1 MDTFLGSYFHF
12 RLELALK
19 TWAKTSWRH
28 SLRVH
33 DLDHTHSL
41 VSVQLSGL
49 SNQLTLL
56 PTENCLQYQKWCPY
70 KGRGVVSMPVCANK
84 VRNGPAS
91 ADQGHSTASQGSCH
105 VHGTPCWNP
114 PTSPYPTS
122 PYLENGLRQLITCG
136 QSQMTSIL
144 VISR

>member
-41 VSVQLSGL
+41 ASVQLSGL

-56 PTENCLQYQKWCPY
+56 PTENCLQYQKWCPIQGEGSGFY
-70 KGRGVVSMPVCANK
+70 ARLCQQGEKWSGQCWPRPFYSQPRQLLCA
-84 VRNGPAS
+84 R
-91 ADQGHSTASQGSCH
+91 H
-105 VHGTPCWNP
+105 PCWNP

-144 VISR
+144 VISC